1 MAIEW
6 TQDLATGI
14 DWQDNQ
20 HKELFVKV
28 NSLIEA
34 MKTGKGKEEVVKV
47 FKFLDDYVIFHFGN
61 EQKAMEK
68 FNYNEYSSHKSQH
81 QKFIS
86 TISDLKKQLET
97 SVVSSAVVIKT
108 QSIVVDWLKNH
119 IGKVDKVLGAFL
131 KTKA

>member
-14 DWQDNQ
+14 NWQDNQ
-20 HKELFVKV
+20 HKELFVKI

-34 MKTGKGKEEVVKV
+34 MKTGKGKEEIVKL
-47 FKFLDDYVIFHFGN
+47 FKFLDDYTVFHFGN
-61 EQKAMEK
+61 EEKAMEK
-68 FNYNEYSSHKSQH
+68 FNYNDYSSHKSQH

-86 TISDLKKQLET
+86 NISDLKKQLET
-97 SVVSSAVVIKT
+97 AVVPVAVVIKA
-108 QSIVVDWLKNH
+108 QSMVVDWLKTH
-119 IGKVDKVLGAFL
+119 IGNVDKVLGAFL